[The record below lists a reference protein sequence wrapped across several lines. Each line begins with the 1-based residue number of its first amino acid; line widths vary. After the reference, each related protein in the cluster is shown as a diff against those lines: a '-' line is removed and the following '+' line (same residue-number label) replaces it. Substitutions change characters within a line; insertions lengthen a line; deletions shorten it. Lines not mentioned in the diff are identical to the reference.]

1 MIEGY
6 LLLAVSIAAGTVKGY
21 LGKKTSVYAENET
34 DAVFLNSVRILICA
48 LISGVLACVGGNIAN
63 IASVEPGTIAVSA
76 MNGASTAVFIVSWL
90 LAVKTG
96 AFILEAG
103 YRKIRLDPSLLGL
116 EEASVEIPTPFGKIS
131 CIMKKGEKIKL
142 NVPKEITVEYKKIQ
156 INKKFG
162 ASLK

>member
-1 MIEGY
+1 MIIATHGAAHRCIQLKA
-6 LLLAVSIAAGTVKGY
+6 LLGI
-21 LGKKTSVYAENET
+21 
-34 DAVFLNSVRILICA
+34 D
-48 LISGVLACVGGNIAN
+48 
-63 IASVEPGTIAVSA
+63 
-76 MNGASTAVFIVSWL
+76 
-90 LAVKTG
+90 
-96 AFILEAG
+96 ILEAG

-116 EEASVEIPTPFGKIS
+116 EAASVEIPTPFGKIS